1 MKSYLYTIFM
11 ALASLTFAACGSDNF
26 SIEGQLTD
34 AGTQNLRFVYLSGEK
49 IHSQWIPSVG
59 GAFSMQG
66 NSKELTVVYIYSSKM
81 KFLTHIAIKNGETV
95 KLHGTIADNYGIT
108 AEGGE
113 INTEW
118 NAFIRN
124 HSEAFTKNDQKRT
137 DKAIE
142 DFVKANP
149 GNIVSTLLLTCDYA
163 GKDFAKLIETVDAS
177 AKPEQITTLYA
188 NDLQNLT
195 EKEIQIAPFSLYDDN
210 DSLMTFDIK
219 KNACNV
225 LYFWF
230 DSKDKRHAEYVKKI
244 KTIDD
249 KSVKVS
255 DIYLNYDTTDW
266 RTTLKKDSTNWKH
279 YRTFAGAADK
289 SIDNLNVKGANFIIV
304 ADSTGKQLY
313 RGQSADE
320 ALSAIKNLKR

>member
-1 MKSYLYTIFM
+1 
-11 ALASLTFAACGSDNF
+11 
-26 SIEGQLTD
+26 
-34 AGTQNLRFVYLSGEK
+34 
-49 IHSQWIPSVG
+49 
-59 GAFSMQG
+59 MQG

-95 KLHGTIADNYGIT
+95 NLHGTIADNYGIT

-118 NAFIRN
+118 NTFIRN
-124 HSEAFTKNDQKRT
+124 NAEAFAKNDHKRT

-149 GNIVSTLLLTCDYA
+149 ENIVSTLLLTCDYA
-163 GKDFAKLIETVDAS
+163 GKDFAKLMETINEN
-177 AKPEQITTLYA
+177 AKPEQITALYA
-188 NDLQNLT
+188 NDLQT
-195 EKEIQIAPFSLYDDN
+195 FAEKEARIAPFSLYDDN
-210 DSLMTFDIK
+210 DSLMTLDF
-219 KNACNV
+219 KNDACNV

-230 DSKDKRHAEYVKKI
+230 DSKDKQRGEYVKKL
-244 KTIDD
+244 KGIDG
-249 KSVKVS
+249 KSTKIS
-255 DIYLNYDTTDW
+255 DIYLNYDTTEW
-266 RTTLKKDSTNWKH
+266 RTTLKKDSTNWRH

-289 SIDNLNVKGANFIIV
+289 AIENLNVKGANFIIV

-320 ALSAIKNLKR
+320 ALSAIKNIKR